1 MCVKLLKVSPYSA
14 IEPNNSH
21 RLSIAIKLTGIT
33 VENNLDSPLS
43 NCTYVFPENS
53 DDSRWT
59 LGFANL

>member
-1 MCVKLLKVSPYSA
+1 MELLKVSPYSA

-21 RLSIAIKLTGIT
+21 RLSIDVKLTGIT

-43 NCTYVFPENS
+43 NCTCVSLENS
-53 DDSRWT
+53 DDFRWT